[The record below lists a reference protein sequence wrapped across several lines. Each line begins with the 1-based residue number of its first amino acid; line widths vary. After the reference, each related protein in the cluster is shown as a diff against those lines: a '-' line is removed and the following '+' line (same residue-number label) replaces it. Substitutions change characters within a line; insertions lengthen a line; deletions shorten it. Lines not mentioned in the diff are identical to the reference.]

1 MRALRLFRGGANWRF
16 WAAIAFGVAVWIGV
30 TLEQNPR
37 VTNFAVSNIPVDLV
51 GLGPNLITTL
61 DPLPVDVVLQGLR
74 DDLDQVTVR
83 NFTARLNMNGLGP
96 GNHLI
101 AVELIAAA
109 ADSVEVVDIRPAS
122 VPISLTAVVTQTRTV
137 ELVIDNPPAAGFSID
152 LDQIKIE
159 PPLTQITGPEPAV
172 AAVDR
177 VEVQLSAI
185 GIDQA
190 QVVQLV
196 PRALDV
202 QGREISNL
210 EFEPNL
216 YAVSAPV
223 SQSMIIKSVPVTIAT
238 LGSPLPGFAVVAT
251 EVAPATTEI
260 SGLPDAV
267 AQIESVFT
275 EAVIIRGQR
284 QTAVTEAG
292 LVAPEGVQLVNPTQ
306 RFRVTVDVDPI
317 VSAVALADVIELDL
331 PSQYLAQISPPVAN
345 LVLEGLSVAV
355 FGLTPR
361 DISTRVD
368 LGAAP
373 SEGVYI
379 LTPMV
384 SAPTRVEV
392 LSVEPSV
399 VTVTVT
405 TKPTP
410 TPQPSPAAEPEVE
423 DAATEP
429 SGSEAPTGQTAV

>member
-1 MRALRLFRGGANWRF
+1 M
-16 WAAIAFGVAVWIGV
+16 
-30 TLEQNPR
+30 
-37 VTNFAVSNIPVDLV
+37 SNIPVDLV
-51 GLGPNLITTL
+51 GLGPNLIPTL

-83 NFTARLNMNGLGP
+83 NLTAQLHMDELGP

-101 AVELIAAA
+101 AVNLIVTA
-109 ADSVEVVDIRPAS
+109 ADSVEVVDVRPAS
-122 VPISLTAVVTQTRTV
+122 VPISLTAIVTRTRPV

-152 LDQIKIE
+152 LDRIRVE

-172 AAVDR
+172 AAIDR
-177 VEVQLSAI
+177 VQVQLIAS

-190 QVVQLV
+190 QAVQLV

-202 QGREISNL
+202 QGREIPNL
-210 EFEPNL
+210 EFEPSL
-216 YAVSAPV
+216 YSVSAPV
-223 SQSMIIKSVPVTIAT
+223 SQSTIIKSVPVAIAT

-251 EVAPATTEI
+251 DVVPATTEI

-275 EAVIIRGQR
+275 ETVIIRGQR

-292 LVAPEGVQLVNPTQ
+292 LVPPEGVQLVNPEQ

-331 PSQYLAQISPPVAN
+331 PPQYLAQISPPVAN

-361 DISTRVD
+361 DVSTRVE
-368 LGAAP
+368 LGPAP

-384 SAPTRVEV
+384 SAPARVEV
-392 LSVEPSV
+392 LSIEPSV

-410 TPQPSPAAEPEVE
+410 TPQPSPAAEPEIAG
-423 DAATEP
+423 AATESP
-429 SGSEAPTGQTAV
+429 GPEAPTGQTAV